1 MAANEQQKYENH
13 RKFVPAYHYVTF
25 PILAVNLVWSLY
37 QLAVGFSMA
46 TVVTALVAMALI
58 SLCLHL
64 RFFPITVQDRVIR
77 LEEQLRLER
86 LLPHDERR
94 RIDDLTIDQFIGLR
108 FASDAEAAD
117 LALAVLNE
125 GLDDRE
131 AIKKRV
137 TDWRPDHLRA

>member
-1 MAANEQQKYENH
+1 MAANERQKYENH

-86 LLPHDERR
+86 LLPHEERR

-108 FASDAEAAD
+108 FASDTEVAD
-117 LALAVLNE
+117 LALAVLDE
-125 GLDDRE
+125 GMGDRE

>member
-94 RIDDLTIDQFIGLR
+94 RIDDLTIDQLIGLR
-108 FASDAEAAD
+108 FASDVEVAD

-125 GLDDRE
+125 GLYDRE